1 MKVNLLI
8 GNVSDVRNG
17 YLNLDASIRE
27 PVDSRL
33 PCSLNEW
40 PGISPN
46 EATEIVALGVLDH
59 LPASSVA
66 EVFGYWVSR
75 LAVGGSLRFSAL
87 DILETTYQL
96 GSITQNLVE
105 SANAVLYGGRQS
117 AHTVESLALLAE
129 SFGLTIRW
137 KCVRGVEAVIE
148 AVR

>member
-8 GNVSDVRNG
+8 GNVADFRNG

-27 PVDSRL
+27 SVDDRY

-59 LPASSVA
+59 IPVSAVA
-66 EVFGYWVSR
+66 EVFAYWVSR
-75 LAVGGSLRFSAL
+75 LAIGGSLHFSAL

-96 GSITQNLVE
+96 GSVTQNLVE
-105 SANAVLYGGRQS
+105 SANTLLYGGRQS
-117 AHTVESLALLAE
+117 AHTVESLASLAQNH
-129 SFGLTIRW
+129 GLTVRW
-137 KCVRGVEAVIE
+137 KCLRGVEAVIE